1 MAFSLAGHLNY
12 RRYRTEPPSNKV
24 DPTGLS
30 PSPGCLYAAGA
41 FGYAAAGAL
50 AAYTGGTYGRWVWE
64 WAQAIYGAASVAMN
78 AFYEYHDTSD
88 GITMREAP
96 GFLQDLIGI
105 AFGVVVDV
113 YAASV
118 VDLIE
123 AGTRVPGDCFGIEV
137 FDVGDTCHTGGLGE
151 KGEMM

>member
-1 MAFSLAGHLNY
+1 
-12 RRYRTEPPSNKV
+12 
-24 DPTGLS
+24 
-30 PSPGCLYAAGA
+30 
-41 FGYAAAGAL
+41 
-50 AAYTGGTYGRWVWE
+50 
-64 WAQAIYGAASVAMN
+64 MN

-88 GITMREAP
+88 GIMMREAP